1 MLKLEEKHV
10 HTNKWKDF
18 KYVMQSIIIFQL
30 GEIICQVVISL

>member
-10 HTNKWKDF
+10 HTNKWEDF
-18 KYVMQSIIIFQL
+18 KYVMQSIIIFQV